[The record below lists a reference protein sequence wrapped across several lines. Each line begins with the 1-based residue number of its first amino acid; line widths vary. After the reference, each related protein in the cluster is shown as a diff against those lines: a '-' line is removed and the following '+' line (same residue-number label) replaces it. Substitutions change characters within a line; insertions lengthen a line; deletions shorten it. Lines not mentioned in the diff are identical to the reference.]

1 MLKIAHHSEARLLLK
16 TVLVVLMLLTVLLLA
31 NSAH

>member
-1 MLKIAHHSEARLLLK
+1 MFRIAHYSEARLLFK
-16 TVLVVLMLLTVLLLA
+16 TVLVVLMLLTVLLMA

>member
-1 MLKIAHHSEARLLLK
+1 MFKVAQHSETRLLLK
-16 TVLVVLMLLTVLLLA
+16 TVLVVLMLLTVLLVA